1 MMRIVVRVTT
11 VAFYSFFLFEW
22 WYWNSNWV

>member
-1 MMRIVVRVTT
+1 MRIVVRVTT
-11 VAFYSFFLFEW
+11 VAFYSFLLFEW